1 VIEHPGLFLSQ
12 DDNPPRPVGKPL
24 EHLVAP
30 SRKRPGGPDVRPLS
44 FRMVARLPG
53 PCCARFVVHEIF
65 PGRRAFI
72 PSNPVKRETVPRYAA
87 SERQAEMSLTSR
99 SGGHRAGFRLAGS
112 RDQRREKR
120 GNDNGA
126 MARMRY

>member
-1 VIEHPGLFLSQ
+1 
-12 DDNPPRPVGKPL
+12 
-24 EHLVAP
+24 
-30 SRKRPGGPDVRPLS
+30 
-44 FRMVARLPG
+44 
-53 PCCARFVVHEIF
+53 VHETF

-72 PSNPVKRETVPRYAA
+72 PSNPVKKETVPCYAA

-99 SGGHRAGFRLAGS
+99 SGGQQAGFRLAGS
-112 RDQRREKR
+112 RESATGEA

>member
-1 VIEHPGLFLSQ
+1 
-12 DDNPPRPVGKPL
+12 
-24 EHLVAP
+24 
-30 SRKRPGGPDVRPLS
+30 
-44 FRMVARLPG
+44 
-53 PCCARFVVHEIF
+53 VHETF

-72 PSNPVKRETVPRYAA
+72 PSNPVKKETVPCYAA

-99 SGGHRAGFRLAGS
+99 SGGQQAGFRRAVRVS
-112 RDQRREKR
+112 RRQERR